1 MLKSI
6 MRSPVFAVVLFVVAA
21 GLLLFGAVNAVQA
34 APRVQ
39 SNDYQAEVELSSIQT
54 ALVEDGNVV
63 EGDDALLTKFPA
75 DGSQFAVGKTYDYS
89 LAVRNTGSAD
99 EYVRVTVTRYWEKDG
114 KKAVELSPDLI
125 DLHFV
130 EGGWK
135 IDSAATT
142 PERTV
147 LYYASPVAAGGETT
161 PFTDTLRID
170 GKVLSKATKLADG
183 SFELDYE
190 GLEFRIKVVADA
202 VQTHNGE
209 EAMTSAWGHTI

>member
-75 DGSQFAVGKTYDYS
+75 DG
-89 LAVRNTGSAD
+89 
-99 EYVRVTVTRYWEKDG
+99 
-114 KKAVELSPDLI
+114 
-125 DLHFV
+125 
-130 EGGWK
+130 
-135 IDSAATT
+135 
-142 PERTV
+142 
-147 LYYASPVAAGGETT
+147 
-161 PFTDTLRID
+161 
-170 GKVLSKATKLADG
+170 
-183 SFELDYE
+183 
-190 GLEFRIKVVADA
+190 
-202 VQTHNGE
+202 
-209 EAMTSAWGHTI
+209 

>member
-1 MLKSI
+1 MT
-6 MRSPVFAVVLFVVAA
+6 
-21 GLLLFGAVNAVQA
+21 N
-34 APRVQ
+34 
-39 SNDYQAEVELSSIQT
+39 
-54 ALVEDGNVV
+54 
-63 EGDDALLTKFPA
+63 FPA

-89 LAVRNTGSAD
+89 LSVRNTGSAD
-99 EYVRVTVTRYWEKDG
+99 EYVRVTVTTYWEQDG
-114 KKAVELSPDLI
+114 KKVVELSPELI

-130 EGGWK
+130 EGDWK

-170 GKVLSKATKLADG
+170 DKVLSKATELADG
-183 SFELDYE
+183 GFELDYE
-190 GLEFRIKVVADA
+190 GLKFQIKVVADA

-209 EAMTSAWGHTI
+209 EAMTGAWGHTI